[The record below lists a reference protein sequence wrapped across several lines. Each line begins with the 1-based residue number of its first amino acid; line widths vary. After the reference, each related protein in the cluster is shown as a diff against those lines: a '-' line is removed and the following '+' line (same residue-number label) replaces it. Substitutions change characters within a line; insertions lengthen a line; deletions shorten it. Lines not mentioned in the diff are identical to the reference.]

1 MRQFRQLLGK
11 IMGVF
16 NVEITLRNWQNQFLP
31 EEERGEEV
39 ICEALVD
46 TGASELCL
54 PADVVETLN
63 LVEVGRMKVRIA
75 DGGQR
80 SYRLMGMVEI
90 EVQGRSCQ
98 IRAVELPRNSR
109 VLLGAFPLEEMDWRI
124 APKEARLIPNP
135 AFPDGEPTLYAV
147 GVQRVP

>member
-1 MRQFRQLLGK
+1 ME
-11 IMGVF
+11 V
-16 NVEITLRNWQNQFLP
+16 TLRNWQNRFLP
-31 EEERGEEV
+31 DDERGERV

-63 LVEVGRMKVRIA
+63 LVEVGRMRVQIA

-80 SYRLMGMVEI
+80 SYRLMGMVEA
-90 EVQGRSCQ
+90 EVQGRSSRAQ
-98 IRAVELPRNSR
+98 AVELPRGSR
-109 VLLGAFPLEEMDWRI
+109 VLLGGFPLEGMDWRI
-124 APKEARLIPNP
+124 SPKEERLIPKP

-147 GVQRVP
+147 GVRRALVVQDGVVAG